1 MAIQFEQIDRIERAL
16 IAIVK
21 RLELIEEA
29 IDRSDEMTEM
39 LVGVGVETAQLL
51 SEIKQMTALFVDDD
65 PVQEADALA
74 RAMRV
79 GQARKVRH

>member
-16 IAIVK
+16 IAILK
-21 RLELIEEA
+21 RIERIEEA
-29 IDRSDEMTEM
+29 IDRSDETVEM

>member
-39 LVGVGVETAQLL
+39 LVGVGVETADLL
-51 SEIKQMTALFVDDD
+51 REIKRMTAGFVDDD
-65 PVQEADALA
+65 PVQESEALA
-74 RAMRV
+74 LAARA
-79 GQARKVRH
+79 GHARKVRH